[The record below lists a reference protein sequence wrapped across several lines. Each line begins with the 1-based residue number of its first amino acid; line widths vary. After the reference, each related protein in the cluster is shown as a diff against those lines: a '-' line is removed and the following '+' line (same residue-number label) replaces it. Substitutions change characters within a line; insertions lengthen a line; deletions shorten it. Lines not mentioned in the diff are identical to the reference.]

1 MDFMSE
7 SPELQEH
14 ARLLI
19 ELNEPEALLESLK
32 RVCQFKVDS
41 FVDGLIPPEE
51 AARWRTAA
59 SALSEAM
66 KTITQ
71 AQEPAEASHEHDEPD
86 PVASQS
92 AEASSPIEAQT
103 PG

>member
-1 MDFMSE
+1 MDE
-7 SPELQEH
+7 KQELAEH

-19 ELNEPEALLESLK
+19 ELDEPEALLESLK
-32 RVCQFKVDS
+32 RVCQAKVDS
-41 FVDGLIPPEE
+41 FAEGSIPPEE

-71 AQEPAEASHEHDEPD
+71 AQKPAAAPKELGEPIAEPGPVPTEGQAAS
-86 PVASQS
+86 ASD
-92 AEASSPIEAQT
+92 
-103 PG
+103 